1 MWKNSVK
8 QRKISVKIA
17 IKQKK
22 FLDKQIYRPY
32 NEKVHDYMRA
42 FCAHKRMDYAE
53 KCIDEQPRVRTHV
66 MKSQLLLIQAVT
78 KNQEVKKCQ
87 HLIS

>member
-22 FLDKQIYRPY
+22 FLDKQICRPY
-32 NEKVHDYMRA
+32 NEKVRDYVRA
-42 FCAHKRMDYAE
+42 FLCA
-53 KCIDEQPRVRTHV
+53 
-66 MKSQLLLIQAVT
+66 
-78 KNQEVKKCQ
+78 
-87 HLIS
+87 